1 MEDVASLRAILAR
14 AGRDSIPSVWW
25 SSHELTRVLR
35 GSGFHLELQTSS
47 QGLRSSASG
56 CSHWALIEQLPPGAF
71 FDPHQLDRLGQFGKL
86 GGADGVAVLNVVSPE
101 LLTSDSRPIRALV
114 HGPLGTSSDGLL
126 SVVPLH
132 LRYDAP
138 STNATHRAVILPP
151 PQLFLCCT
159 SRLWWRRAE
168 RRCRWRR
175 ARRVLAPT
183 LKARVPVG
191 QLVHAEGV
199 VVFTVLSILVGMCA
213 LLFASPGGGEIA
225 PLPAPSQ
232 PQSPPPMPPPSP
244 PPSPPPRSSSSPT
257 GIRSSS

>member
-1 MEDVASLRAILAR
+1 MNAPQGMEDLASLLAR

-35 GSGFHLELQTSS
+35 GSGFHLELETSS

-56 CSHWALIEQLPPGAF
+56 CSHWATLEQLPPGAF
-71 FDPHQLDRLGQFGKL
+71 FDPHQLERLGQFGKL
-86 GGADGVAVLNVVSPE
+86 GGADGVIVLNVISPE
-101 LLTSDSRPIRALV
+101 L
-114 HGPLGTSSDGLL
+114 
-126 SVVPLH
+126 VPLH

-175 ARRVLAPT
+175 AGRVLAPT

-213 LLFASPGGGEIA
+213 LLFVSPGGGEIA

-232 PQSPPPMPPPSP
+232 PQSPPPLPPPPPPPSP
-244 PPSPPPRSSSSPT
+244 PPTGTRSSSSP
-257 GIRSSS
+257 

>member
-175 ARRVLAPT
+175 MRRVLAPT

-244 PPSPPPRSSSSPT
+244 PPRSSSSPT